1 MRSTTFKIYPRPDQ
15 DYKKRESLDFQMQKS
30 AIYKTRPEGKLID
43 FYKWFAYSLC
53 GAFTGI
59 ACFAW
64 EWLVEEF
71 VKLKWK
77 ATQPVLDGDNGIGL
91 GYLVYISISIAFGAA
106 ASILTLKLEPLAA
119 GGGTTEMMGY
129 FNGVNYP
136 GVFSWKTF
144 LVKFFGLIFAIAAG
158 LCIGKE
164 GVLAH
169 MGSIVG
175 YFVIYCPFNFVKY
188 FRNNEDKRD
197 IAAAGTAAGVAAAFG
212 SPIGGTMFAY
222 EICAPTVF
230 WSFELT
236 WKLFFTSAVSV
247 FFVNIL

>member
-1 MRSTTFKIYPRPDQ
+1 M
-15 DYKKRESLDFQMQKS
+15 
-30 AIYKTRPEGKLID
+30 
-43 FYKWFAYSLC
+43 
-53 GAFTGI
+53 
-59 ACFAW
+59 CFAW

-77 ATQPVLDGDNGIGL
+77 ATQPVLLDNGIGV
-91 GYLVYISISIAFGAA
+91 GYVVYIVISIVFGSIS
-106 ASILTLKLEPLAA
+106 SLLTLYLEPLAA

-136 GVFSWKTF
+136 GVFSVKT
-144 LVKFFGLIFAIAAG
+144 LIVKIFGLMTAIAAG

-169 MGSIVG
+169 IGSIIG
-175 YFVIYCPFNFVKY
+175 YLIIYAPFGFLKY

-222 EICAPTVF
+222 EVAAPTVF

-236 WKLFFTSAVSV
+236 WALFFTSAVSC
-247 FFVNIL
+247 FFVNIF

>member
-1 MRSTTFKIYPRPDQ
+1 MN
-15 DYKKRESLDFQMQKS
+15 
-30 AIYKTRPEGKLID
+30 
-43 FYKWFAYSLC
+43 
-53 GAFTGI
+53 
-59 ACFAW
+59 
-64 EWLVEEF
+64 
-71 VKLKWK
+71 
-77 ATQPVLDGDNGIGL
+77 DNGRSGVGV
-91 GYLVYISISIAFGAA
+91 GYVIYMAF
-106 ASILTLKLEPLAA
+106 SILFGSFSSLLTLYLEPLAA

-136 GVFSWKTF
+136 GVFSVKT
-144 LVKFFGLIFAIAAG
+144 LIVKIFGLMTAIAAG

-169 MGSIVG
+169 IGSIIG
-175 YFVIYCPFNFVKY
+175 YIILYLPFPFVKY

-222 EICAPTVF
+222 EVAAPTVF

-236 WKLFFTSAVSV
+236 W
-247 FFVNIL
+247 

>member
-1 MRSTTFKIYPRPDQ
+1 M
-15 DYKKRESLDFQMQKS
+15 
-30 AIYKTRPEGKLID
+30 
-43 FYKWFAYSLC
+43 
-53 GAFTGI
+53 
-59 ACFAW
+59 
-64 EWLVEEF
+64 
-71 VKLKWK
+71 
-77 ATQPVLDGDNGIGL
+77 GL
-91 GYLVYISISIAFGAA
+91 GFLVYLIICLAFGAF

-136 GVFSWKTF
+136 GIFSWQTYV
-144 LVKFFGLIFAIAAG
+144 VKFFGLIAAIASG

-169 MGSIVG
+169 MGSIIG
-175 YFVIYCPFNFVKY
+175 YAFLYLPVQFVKY
-188 FRNNEDKRD
+188 FRNNEDKRE

-222 EICAPTVF
+222 EVCAPTVF

-236 WKLFFTSAVSV
+236 WKLFFTSAVAC
-247 FFVNIL
+247 FFVNVF

>member
-1 MRSTTFKIYPRPDQ
+1 MYIVI
-15 DYKKRESLDFQMQKS
+15 SLFFGS
-30 AIYKTRPEGKLID
+30 AS
-43 FYKWFAYSLC
+43 SL
-53 GAFTGI
+53 
-59 ACFAW
+59 
-64 EWLVEEF
+64 
-71 VKLKWK
+71 
-77 ATQPVLDGDNGIGL
+77 
-91 GYLVYISISIAFGAA
+91 
-106 ASILTLKLEPLAA
+106 LTLYLEPLAA

-136 GVFSWKTF
+136 GVFSVKT
-144 LVKFFGLIFAIAAG
+144 LIVKIFGLMFAIAAG

-169 MGSIVG
+169 IGSIIG
-175 YFVIYCPFNFVKY
+175 YLILYLPLSFVKY

-197 IAAAGTAAGVAAAFG
+197 MAAAGTAAGVAAAFG

-222 EICAPTVF
+222 EVAAPTVF

-247 FFVNIL
+247 FVVNIL